1 MRNVR
6 ASFVALVLALS
17 ACAGGESMVNGIT
30 GPLAN
35 DPQITVTLAK
45 RTPEGD
51 SLVMTVT
58 NVSSHPVFF
67 TRCGPGPT
75 VFVEQFVNGAW
86 TGAVQ
91 NFLCVQAP
99 GETGPVQLA
108 AGQALSLGRVLSEP
122 GHFRFAVVVGD
133 DVNLSGSRVITSN
146 GFDVP

>member
-1 MRNVR
+1 MKNIR
-6 ASFVALVLALS
+6 AAFAAMVLAS
-17 ACAGGESMVNGIT
+17 TACAGGEFSVNGIPDPQT
-30 GPLAN
+30 S

-45 RTPEGD
+45 RGPQGD

-75 VFVEQFVNGAW
+75 VFVEQFVNNSW

-91 NFLCVQAP
+91 NFLCVQTP
-99 GETGPVQLA
+99 GETGPVQLGV
-108 AGQALSLGRVLSEP
+108 GQALSVSRVLSEP
-122 GHFRFAVVVGD
+122 GHFRFAIVAGD
-133 DVNLSGSRVITSN
+133 DANLSNSRLLTSD

>member
-6 ASFVALVLALS
+6 TSFVALVLALS
-17 ACAGGESMVNGIT
+17 ACARGESNLIT
-30 GPLAN
+30 GPLAG
-35 DPQITVTLAK
+35 DPQITVTLAR

-58 NVSSHPVFF
+58 NVSPRPVFF
-67 TRCGPGPT
+67 SRCGPGPT
-75 VFVEQFVNGAW
+75 VFVEQFVNGGW
-86 TGAVQ
+86 TDAVQ

-108 AGQALSLGRVLSEP
+108 AGQALSLSRVLSEP
-122 GHFRFAVVVGD
+122 GHFRFAVVAGD
-133 DVNLSGSRVITSN
+133 DVNMTDSRVITSN